1 MFYNHCAL
9 YSVLSLDN
17 SKFYCKVCD
26 LGFSF
31 KSAYERHVD
40 SARHKMY
47 VASFVPL
54 ENEDLQFDEDI
65 PSMLSRHFHQMTWR
79 SVRLSTIDIFYTFC
93 GIVVSIIIGLYPYF
107 IVYLNCITV
116 VKLTH
121 IHAF

>member
-65 PSMLSRHFHQMTWR
+65 PSMLSPSLSSNDLEVSKTQYYRYFLHVLRHCSIHNYW
-79 SVRLSTIDIFYTFC
+79 SISIFYC
-93 GIVVSIIIGLYPYF
+93 LS
-107 IVYLNCITV
+107 
-116 VKLTH
+116 
-121 IHAF
+121 